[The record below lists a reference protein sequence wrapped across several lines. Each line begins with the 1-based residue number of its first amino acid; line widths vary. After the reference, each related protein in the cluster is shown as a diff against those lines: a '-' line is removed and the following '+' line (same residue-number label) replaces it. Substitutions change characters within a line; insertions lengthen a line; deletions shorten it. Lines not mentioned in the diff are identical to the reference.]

1 MISGAF
7 LTSTKTS
14 VPRPKIYGE
23 TSRHSLLGNCGYQ
36 LVLGANDQA
45 TAEYAFRALGKR
57 TIRYQSESRTI
68 ELMGLP
74 RRTKVEHIRERDLM
88 MPQEVRQMPE
98 NKMVLLIEG
107 QRPIFGEKLRFFQ
120 TQPFKSAEA
129 YSQANIPQVPEVD
142 YFPPKA
148 VPATTPQYANGGKT
162 VRNSLAGA
170 SERGEAFGSR
180 RGGGSTA
187 QGSHCSRRETCS
199 TCQTHSQ

>member
-23 TSRHSLLGNCGYQ
+23 TSRHSLLGNVAISSSLAPTTRPQ
-36 LVLGANDQA
+36 PS
-45 TAEYAFRALGKR
+45 THPALGKR
-57 TIRYQSESRTI
+57 TIRYQWESHT
-68 ELMGLP
+68 P
-74 RRTKVEHIRERDLM
+74 RRTRVEQIRERDLM

-148 VPATTPQYANGGKT
+148 VPATTPQYANGGRT

-170 SERGEAFGSR
+170 SERGEAFDGR
-180 RGGGSTA
+180 RGAGDSG
-187 QGSHCSRRETCS
+187 QGR
-199 TCQTHSQ
+199 TCQTHRR

>member
-14 VPRPKIYGE
+14 VPRPKVYGE
-23 TSRHSLLGNCGYQ
+23 TSRHSLLGNVAISSSLARTTRPQ
-36 LVLGANDQA
+36 PS
-45 TAEYAFRALGKR
+45 THPALGKR
-57 TIRYQSESRTI
+57 TIRYQWESRT
-68 ELMGLP
+68 P
-74 RRTKVEHIRERDLM
+74 RRTRVEQIRERDLM

-148 VPATTPQYANGGKT
+148 VPATTPQYANGGRT

-170 SERGEAFGSR
+170 SERGEAFGGR

-187 QGSHCSRRETCS
+187 QGSHCSRS
-199 TCQTHSQ
+199 G